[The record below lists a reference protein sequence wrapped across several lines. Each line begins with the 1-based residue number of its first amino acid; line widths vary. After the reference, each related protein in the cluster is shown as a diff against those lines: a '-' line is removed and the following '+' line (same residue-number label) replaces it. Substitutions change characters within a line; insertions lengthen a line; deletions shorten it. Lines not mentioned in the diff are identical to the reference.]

1 MNLSESSMMKHR
13 NTGRKKIEETASRQ
27 VTFSKRRTG
36 LFKKASELCVFT
48 GAEMAIIVQSPG
60 GHCYAFGHPS
70 VDAVI
75 DRYEN
80 NGSTLVSPKHP
91 SVTELN
97 MQYAEL
103 EKELEREKRKYEMIQ
118 QEKKGKSSSS
128 EFVPWY
134 EQDIEWM
141 EVEELEQYVAALVEL
156 KRKVFVRAG
165 DLAHMESAYMLSLGP
180 STWSNLPNTFD
191 NARLNMPVFGDGIKV
206 HNNTLNGPTNGLNFG
221 EGIKIQNN
229 SMNGPTNGLGFRD
242 GINLDFGYGIKFV
255 SNTMNGLTNGLDFG
269 DGINFKNN
277 TMNGLDFG
285 DGNNHE
291 NNTMNGPTSDQ
302 YFGDGIKIGNNTMNG
317 PTSQILWRWKQD

>member
-13 NTGRKKIEETASRQ
+13 NTGRNKILIKKIEETASRQ

-60 GHCYAFGHPS
+60 GHCYAFGYPS

-118 QEKKGKSSSS
+118 QKRIGKSSS
-128 EFVPWY
+128 EFVPWF
-134 EQDIEWM
+134 E
-141 EVEELEQYVAALVEL
+141 
-156 KRKVFVRAG
+156 
-165 DLAHMESAYMLSLGP
+165 
-180 STWSNLPNTFD
+180 
-191 NARLNMPVFGDGIKV
+191 
-206 HNNTLNGPTNGLNFG
+206 
-221 EGIKIQNN
+221 
-229 SMNGPTNGLGFRD
+229 
-242 GINLDFGYGIKFV
+242 
-255 SNTMNGLTNGLDFG
+255 
-269 DGINFKNN
+269 
-277 TMNGLDFG
+277 
-285 DGNNHE
+285 
-291 NNTMNGPTSDQ
+291 
-302 YFGDGIKIGNNTMNG
+302 
-317 PTSQILWRWKQD
+317 